1 MRYLQTE
8 ETAMNMQIVQTK
20 NSRGEMVWRIIVNG
34 QPHPVEFA
42 RHDMALSHMGMLR
55 SRGFAEAPRAA

>member
-1 MRYLQTE
+1 
-8 ETAMNMQIVQTK
+8 MNENRIIATK
-20 NSRGEMVWRIIVNG
+20 NERGELVWRIIIHG
-34 QPHPVEFA
+34 QQYPMDFV